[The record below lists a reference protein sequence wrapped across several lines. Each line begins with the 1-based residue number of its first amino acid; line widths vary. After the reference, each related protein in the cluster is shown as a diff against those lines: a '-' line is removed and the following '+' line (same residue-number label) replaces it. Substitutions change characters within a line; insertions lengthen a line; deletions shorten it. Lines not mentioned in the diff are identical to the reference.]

1 LVVVMDFCWR
11 KNNTPQSA
19 RRAFNLHPILDK
31 SDLDTKNQENLI
43 DKK

>member
-31 SDLDTKNQENLI
+31 SDSKDDRIRSTVCL
-43 DKK
+43 